1 MHSPLTE
8 RLINALKGL
17 PGVGPKSAQRM
28 AFEILN
34 KKRSAARELAIA
46 LELAT
51 EKVKHC
57 AICRYWTES
66 DNCHICSNP
75 KRNSSML
82 CIVEGPSD
90 VLAIEQTHA
99 FNGHYFVLHGKL
111 SPMDGLGPEQLSLPQ
126 LKRHAANY
134 QEIIIALSPSLE
146 AEATAHFIIESL
158 RDLPVKCTR
167 IAHGIPMGGELDYLD
182 GNTVAKAFNERVF
195 VKTEESLDET
205 Y

>member
-34 KKRSAARELAIA
+34 RKRREASELSQALTLAV
-46 LELAT
+46 EN
-51 EKVKHC
+51 VKHC
-57 AICRYWTES
+57 EKCRFWTEAEI
-66 DNCHICSNP
+66 CHICSNP
-75 KRNSSML
+75 KRNSDML
-82 CIVEGPSD
+82 CIVESPSD
-90 VLAIEQTHA
+90 VLAIEQTQT
-99 FNGHYFVLHGKL
+99 FKGHYFVLHGKL

-126 LKRHAANY
+126 LKQHAE
-134 QEIIIALSPSLE
+134 QFSEIILALTPSLE

-158 RDLPVKCTR
+158 KHQPIKCTR

-182 GNTVAKAFNERVF
+182 GNTVAKAFNERVYI
-195 VKTEESLDET
+195 ERNLDET